1 MFAQR
6 VTLFALRGIRVQID
20 ASWLLLAVLIAWSL
34 AVGYFPFVAP
44 GLAPATYWSM
54 AVAGLVGLAASIV
67 IHEFA
72 HALVARRQ
80 AMPVHSIVLFV
91 FGGVAEMSE
100 EPSSARGELL
110 MAVAGPAA
118 SLVLAGAFYLL
129 GMAAALGLGMDHP
142 LVIVLGYL
150 GFINL
155 LLAIFNM
162 VPAYP
167 LDGGRVLR
175 AVLWL
180 RKRDIV
186 QATRIAAA
194 VGSIFAFA
202 LMALGVVNLLAGHLI
217 GGLWWLLIGMFVRA
231 AAVSGYRQQ
240 VAQATLSG
248 QPVSRFMRRDAVT
261 VSPDLTLDRLVEDY
275 FYRFYFKTF
284 PVTERG
290 RLVGCVAI
298 DQVKAVDKSRWPHQ
312 TVRTVME
319 PCGPDNTVAEDSA
332 AVIALG
338 LMRRTGRSRVLV
350 ARDGHL
356 VGVLAL
362 RDLLNYLSLRLDLE
376 DEAAA
381 GAPKP

>member
-1 MFAQR
+1 MFAHR

-44 GLAPATYWSM
+44 GLAPGTYWSM
-54 AVAGLVGLAASIV
+54 AMVGLVGLAASIV

-72 HALVARRQ
+72 HALVARNQ

-110 MAVAGPAA
+110 MALAGPGA
-118 SLVLAGAFYLL
+118 SLLLAGGFYLSGL
-129 GMAAALGLGMDHP
+129 AAALGLATDHP

-150 GFINL
+150 SFINL
-155 LLAIFNM
+155 LLAAFNM

-175 AVLWL
+175 AALWL
-180 RKRDIV
+180 RTRDIV
-186 QATRIAAA
+186 QATRIAAT
-194 VGSIFAFA
+194 VGSIFAFV
-202 LMALGVVNLLAGHLI
+202 LMMLGVVNLLAGYLI

-248 QPVSRFMRRDAVT
+248 HPVSRFMRRDAVT
-261 VSPDLTLDRLVEDY
+261 VAPDLTLDRLVEDY
-275 FYRFYFKTF
+275 FYQFYFKTF
-284 PVTERG
+284 PVTEHG

-298 DQVKAVDKSRWPHQ
+298 DQVKAVERSRWPQ
-312 TVRTVME
+312 KTVRMVME
-319 PCGPDNTVAEDSA
+319 PCGPDNTVAEDSE
-332 AVIALG
+332 AVRALG
-338 LMRRTGRSRVLV
+338 LMQRTGRSRVLV
-350 ARDGHL
+350 ARDDHL
-356 VGVLAL
+356 VGVLSL
-362 RDLLNYLSLRLDLE
+362 RDLLNYLSLRLNLE
-376 DEAAA
+376 GEASAV
-381 GAPKP
+381 PPRP

>member
-44 GLAPATYWSM
+44 GLTPATYWSM
-54 AVAGLVGLAASIV
+54 AGAGLIGLAASIV

-72 HALVARRQ
+72 HALVARHQ

-118 SLVLAGAFYLL
+118 SLVLAGGFYLS
-129 GMAAALGLGMDHP
+129 GMAVVLGLGTDHP
-142 LVIVLGYL
+142 LGIVLGYL

-155 LLAIFNM
+155 VLAVFNM

-175 AVLWL
+175 AALWL
-180 RKRDIV
+180 RTRDIV
-186 QATRIAAA
+186 KATRIAAT
-194 VGSIFAFA
+194 VGSIFAFM

-240 VAQATLSG
+240 VVQATLSG
-248 QPVSRFMRRDAVT
+248 HPVSRFMRRNAVS
-261 VSPDLTLDRLVEDY
+261 VAPDLTLDRLVEDY

-284 PVTERG
+284 PVTEHG

-298 DQVKAVDKSRWPHQ
+298 DQVKAVDRSRWPHQ
-312 TVRTVME
+312 TVRAVME
-319 PCGPDNTVAEDSA
+319 PCGPDNTVAEDSE
-332 AVIALG
+332 AVHALG

-350 ARDGHL
+350 ARDDHL

-381 GAPKP
+381 GAMKP